1 MAEFSGT
8 GSLSPS
14 VCNKMWNDF
23 AVVCVVPKLLLCFNY
38 SLLYPIL
45 LLHFS
50 RHLSAVCNLP
60 LPGKLFSK
68 QQKECVVQQS
78 KVSTEITFRVN
89 FVISICDGV
98 SIGMFLYNTV
108 CFMFQTTMWLGS
120 ILCSTSTCRGH
131 NGHLLL

>member
-8 GSLSPS
+8 GSLLSS

-78 KVSTEITFRVN
+78 KVSTEITFTII
-89 FVISICDGV
+89 FS
-98 SIGMFLYNTV
+98 
-108 CFMFQTTMWLGS
+108 
-120 ILCSTSTCRGH
+120 
-131 NGHLLL
+131 